1 MIENYLL
8 AELVAFSENKTLAKT
23 AAQLRVTQPTVT
35 RGMQKLESELNVKLF
50 DRQPNKIT
58 LTKTGKLAARK
69 AKELLTANR
78 EFVTQIQNFALTQRT
93 IMVRSTAPGPLVVT
107 NQLTKYFDLK
117 IDHNF
122 VQPQDVL
129 KGLESNQ
136 YTFCFTSHE
145 IQTDQVESLYVG
157 TEHLYVNLD
166 RFMFLASKQAVSF
179 KELQELSFIVLNDIG
194 PWKQI
199 IQNHIPNAKFLYQ
212 AEQDAL
218 TEITRY
224 SNFPYFS
231 TNVTV
236 HEPQHKNDRVPIPIT
251 DAAATMSF
259 YISYLKTQRK
269 RLQPVFKQ
277 LIALWPAEKKC
288 S

>member
-23 AAQLRVTQPTVT
+23 AAKLKITQPTVT

-58 LTKTGKLAARK
+58 LTKTGNLAARK
-69 AKELLTANR
+69 AKQLLNANQ
-78 EFVTQIQNFALTQRT
+78 EFVTQVKNFALTQQT
-93 IMVRSTAPGPLVVT
+93 IMVGSTAPGPLVVA
-107 NQLTKYFDLK
+107 NRLAKYFDLK
-117 IDHNF
+117 IDRTF
-122 VQPQDVL
+122 VQSRDIVKDLQT
-129 KGLESNQ
+129 NQ
-136 YTFCFTSHE
+136 HTFCFTNHE
-145 IQTDQVESLYVG
+145 TQTDQVESLYVG
-157 TEHLYVNLD
+157 IEHLYVNLD
-166 RFMFLASKQAVSF
+166 QFMFLASKRAISF
-179 KELQELSFIVLNDIG
+179 KELQGLSFIVLNDIG

-199 IQNHIPNAKFLYQ
+199 IQDHIPNAKFLYQ

-231 TNVTV
+231 TNMTA
-236 HEPQHKNDRVPIPIT
+236 HKPLNDRITIPIN
-251 DAAATMSF
+251 DAAATMPF

-269 RLQPVFKQ
+269 RLQPIFKK
-277 LIALWPAEKKC
+277 LITLWPAESKR